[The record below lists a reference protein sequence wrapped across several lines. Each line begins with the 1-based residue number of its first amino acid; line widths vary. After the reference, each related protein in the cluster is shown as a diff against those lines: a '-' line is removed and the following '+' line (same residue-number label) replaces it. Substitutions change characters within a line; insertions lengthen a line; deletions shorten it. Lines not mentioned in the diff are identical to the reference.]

1 MSIWD
6 VIHDRE
12 LGGNPMP
19 EDEARCVGCGFEG
32 TKKQVKDGLC
42 AYCVIQ
48 ITVSLITVT
57 MFAVLNARPM
67 VALAGLSKMAKV
79 NG

>member
-1 MSIWD
+1 MTIKDKTMKIFD

-42 AYCVIQ
+42 AYCRD
-48 ITVSLITVT
+48 TDEFDSWDDLP
-57 MFAVLNARPM
+57 F
-67 VALAGLSKMAKV
+67 
-79 NG
+79 

>member
-1 MSIWD
+1 MTIKDKTMNIFD
-6 VIHDRE
+6 VIYDRE

-42 AYCVIQ
+42 ACCRDMDE
-48 ITVSLITVT
+48 SDSWDDLP
-57 MFAVLNARPM
+57 F
-67 VALAGLSKMAKV
+67 
-79 NG
+79 

>member
-1 MSIWD
+1 MNIFD
-6 VIHDRE
+6 VIYDRE

-42 AYCVIQ
+42 ACCRDMDE
-48 ITVSLITVT
+48 SDSWDDLP
-57 MFAVLNARPM
+57 F
-67 VALAGLSKMAKV
+67 
-79 NG
+79 